1 MSEHGVLL
9 AVMLITLVTAT
20 GGLLILGSMLRESQK
35 MALEAQRITRAV
47 GLLVIQETAK
57 LPGKASS

>member
-20 GGLLILGSMLRESQK
+20 GGLLILGSMLRESQT
-35 MALEAQRITRAV
+35 MALEAHRITRAV

-57 LPGKASS
+57 HDLT